1 MKKGGRWRGGWEVK
15 QAYSDKGKIKAENE
29 DTEKYDIYLEERTK
43 YRMIFFSKL
52 FCTPLKYW

>member
-29 DTEKYDIYLEERTK
+29 GTEKYDIYLEERTK
-43 YRMIFFSKL
+43 YRMIFSANSFVL
-52 FCTPLKYW
+52 P